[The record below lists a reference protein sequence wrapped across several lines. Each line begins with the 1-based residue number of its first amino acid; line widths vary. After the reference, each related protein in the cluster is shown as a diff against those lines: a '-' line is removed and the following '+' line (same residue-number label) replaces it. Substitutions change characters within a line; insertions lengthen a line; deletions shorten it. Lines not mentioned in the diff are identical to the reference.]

1 VSARKW
7 SVAAAVVLAVFSVSL
22 FLVTARPPQEQWRV
36 TKVYIPRGST
46 YPEIEKMLIEKGLLR
61 YPVVFRTLVVGT
73 MTGAKLQQGEYVF
86 PAPPSAFE
94 LWGKIVNGD
103 VAKYQVIIPDG
114 STIYDIAQTLGN
126 LELANPS
133 TFQAAATSPALAR
146 RMEIPGSTLEGYL
159 FPDTYTLVKDM
170 SAEEILGVM
179 VRRFQRKFTPEM
191 ERKAKEEGLTRN
203 QVVTIASIIEKETGV
218 EAEKPMV
225 SAVIRKRLSLG
236 MPLQMDPTIIY
247 GLKKFGGNLTK
258 KDLKTPNSYNTYLT
272 PGLPPGPICNPG
284 LSALVAAI
292 SPSDTDY
299 LYFVSRND
307 GSHRFSRTLK
317 EHNEA
322 VMIYQKGKN
331 AKIAPPTG
339 KGAANEP
346 GEGGLPS
353 LTPPPRP
360 SGPS

>member
-1 VSARKW
+1 M
-7 SVAAAVVLAVFSVSL
+7 
-22 FLVTARPPQEQWRV
+22 
-36 TKVYIPRGST
+36 TKVYIPKGAT
-46 YPEIEKMLIEKGLLR
+46 YPEIEKMLIAKGLLR
-61 YPVVFRTLVVGT
+61 YPVVFRILVVGT

-114 STIYDIAQTLGN
+114 STLYDVAQTLGN
-126 LELANPS
+126 LELTNPA
-133 TFQAAATSPALAR
+133 TFLATAMSPEFAHL
-146 RMEIPGSTLEGYL
+146 MEVPGSTLEGYL

-170 SAEEILGVM
+170 SAEEILRVM

-191 ERKAKEEGLTRN
+191 ERKAQEAGFTRN
-203 QVVTIASIIEKETGV
+203 QIVTIASIIEKETGV

-225 SAVIRKRLSLG
+225 SEVIRKRLSLG
-236 MPLQMDPTIIY
+236 MPLQMDPTVIY
-247 GLKKFGGNLTK
+247 GLKKIGGNLTK
-258 KDLKTPNSYNTYLT
+258 KDLKTPNPYNTYLI

-284 LSALVAAI
+284 LSALKAAI
-292 SPSDTDY
+292 TPSDTDY

-331 AKIAPPTG
+331 AKIVPLAGSEGT
-339 KGAANEP
+339 NEP
-346 GEGGLPS
+346 VEGGLPAP
-353 LTPPPRP
+353 TPLPRP

>member
-1 VSARKW
+1 VPTRTW
-7 SVAAAVVLAVFSVSL
+7 SLAAAVVLGVVSVFL
-22 FLVTARPPQEQWRV
+22 FLVMARPPRDHWRL
-36 TKVYIPRGST
+36 TKVFIPKGST
-46 YPEIEKMLIEKGLLR
+46 SPQIEKTLIEKGVLR
-61 YPVVFRTLVVGT
+61 YPVAFRILVVGT
-73 MTGAKLQQGEYVF
+73 MTGTKLQHGEYAF

-94 LWGKIVNGD
+94 LWGKIVSGD
-103 VAKYQVIIPDG
+103 VAKYQVTIPAG
-114 STIYDIAQTLGN
+114 STIYDIAQTLGS
-126 LELANPS
+126 LELANPP
-133 TFQAAATSPALAR
+133 TFLSAATSPGLAR
-146 RMEIPGSTLEGYL
+146 QMGLPTSTLEGYL

-203 QVVTIASIIEKETGV
+203 QIVTIASIIEKETGV

-284 LSALVAAI
+284 LSALKAAI
-292 SPSDTDY
+292 YPSDTDY

-322 VMIYQKGKN
+322 VMVYRKGKN
-331 AKIAPPTG
+331 AELGPPTEAEG
-339 KGAANEP
+339 TNDL
-346 GEGGLPS
+346 GEGGLPAS
-353 LTPPPRP
+353 TPPPRP

>member
-1 VSARKW
+1 MSSRKW
-7 SVAAAVVLAVFSVSL
+7 SVAAALVLAVFSVSL

-36 TKVYIPRGST
+36 TKVYIPKGAT
-46 YPEIEKMLIEKGLLR
+46 YPGIEKKLIEKGLLR
-61 YPVVFRTLVVGT
+61 YPVAFRILVVGT

-133 TFQAAATSPALAR
+133 TFLATATSPELAL

-203 QVVTIASIIEKETGV
+203 QIVTIASIIEKETGV

-258 KDLKTPNSYNTYLT
+258 KDLKTPNPYNTYLT

-284 LSALVAAI
+284 LSALKAAI
-292 SPSDTDY
+292 YPSDTDY

-322 VMIYQKGKN
+322 VMVYQKGKN
-331 AKIAPPTG
+331 AKTAPLTG
-339 KGAANEP
+339 TEGTNKPA
-346 GEGGLPS
+346 EGGLPAP
-353 LTPPPRP
+353 TPPPRP

>member
-1 VSARKW
+1 VSVRKW
-7 SVAAAVVLAVFSVSL
+7 SVAAALILAVFSVSL
-22 FLVTARPPQEQWRV
+22 FLLTARPSQEQWRV
-36 TKVYIPRGST
+36 TKVYIPKGST
-46 YPEIEKMLIEKGLLR
+46 YPGIEKMLIAKGLLR
-61 YPVVFRTLVVGT
+61 YPVAFRILVVGT

-114 STIYDIAQTLGN
+114 SNIYDIAQTLGD
-126 LELANPS
+126 LELADPS
-133 TFQAAATSPALAR
+133 TFLATATSPELAL

-159 FPDTYTLVKDM
+159 FPDTYTFVKDM

-179 VRRFQRKFTPEM
+179 VRQFQRKFTPEM
-191 ERKAKEEGLTRN
+191 ERKGKEEGLTRN
-203 QVVTIASIIEKETGV
+203 QIVTIASIIEKETGV

-225 SAVIRKRLSLG
+225 SEVIRKRLSLG
-236 MPLQMDPTIIY
+236 MPLQMDPTVIY

-258 KDLKTPNSYNTYLT
+258 KDLKTPNPYNTYLT

-284 LSALVAAI
+284 LSAIKAAI
-292 SPSDTDY
+292 YPSDTDY

-322 VMIYQKGKN
+322 VMVYQKGKN
-331 AKIAPPTG
+331 VKFIPLTG
-339 KGAANEP
+339 TEETNEP
-346 GEGGLPS
+346 VKDGLPAS
-353 LTPPPRP
+353 TLPPRP